1 MSVTA
6 PLGFRAAG
14 VSAGIAGTGVRDV
27 AVLVNDGPSR
37 AAGAVFGADADRSA
51 PALWSRQ
58 VLAGGRVR
66 AAVLN
71 SGCAN
76 VDTVPLGFQDA
87 HALAE
92 HAAAAFDDSA
102 AEIAL
107 CAAGPVGARPPLD
120 RLTGGVTAA
129 VAELSRS
136 GGLAAADAVRTTDT
150 VVKIAFRRGD
160 GYTVGAMAKGPDPS
174 LSGGLYIITTD
185 ADLDAGRC
193 RDLIADAAAKTL
205 PPLTGPADTALL
217 MASGASRADPDRQ
230 AFAALLTDVCA
241 DLAAQIDADPATTE
255 YENRT

>member
-14 VSAGIAGTGVRDV
+14 VSAGIGEEGVRDV

-37 AAGAVFGADADRSA
+37 AAGAVFGTDSDRSA

-66 AAVLN
+66 AVVLN

-76 VDTVPLGFQDA
+76 VDTVPLGFQDV

-92 HAAAAFDDSA
+92 HTAVAFDDSA
-102 AEIAL
+102 AEIVL
-107 CAAGPVGARPPLD
+107 CAVGPVGVRPPLG

-129 VAELSRS
+129 VAELSRT
-136 GGLAAADAVRTTDT
+136 GGLTAADAVRTTDT
-150 VVKIAFRRGD
+150 VVKIVFRRGA

-174 LSGGLYIITTD
+174 LSTGLYVVTTD
-185 ADLDAGRC
+185 AELAADRC
-193 RDLIADAAAKTL
+193 RDLIATAAAKTL

-217 MASGASRADPDRQ
+217 MAGGAAGVAPDEE
-230 AFAALLTDVCA
+230 AFAALLAEVCA

-255 YENRT
+255 HENRT

>member
-14 VSAGIAGTGVRDV
+14 VGAGIARPDARDV

-37 AAGAVFGADADRSA
+37 AAGAVFGAGADRSA

-76 VDTVPLGFQDA
+76 VDTVPLGFQDV

-92 HAAAAFDDSA
+92 HTAAAVADSA

-120 RLTGGVTAA
+120 RLTAGVTAA

-150 VVKIAFRRGD
+150 VVKIVFRRGD

-174 LSGGLYIITTD
+174 LSSGLYIVTTD
-185 ADLDAGRC
+185 ADLTADRC
-193 RDLIADAAAKTL
+193 RALIADAAAKTL
-205 PPLTGPADTALL
+205 PPFTGPADTALL
-217 MASGASRADPDRQ
+217 MASGAAGTTPDEE
-230 AFAALLTDVCA
+230 AFAALLADVCA

-255 YENRT
+255 HENRT

>member
-14 VSAGIAGTGVRDV
+14 VSAGIARPDVRDV

-37 AAGAVFGADADRSA
+37 AAGAVFGAGAGRSA
-51 PALWSRQ
+51 PALWSGQ

-66 AAVLN
+66 AVVLN

-76 VDTVPLGFQDA
+76 VDAAPHGFLDA
-87 HALAE
+87 HTLAE
-92 HAAAAFDDSA
+92 HTAAAIADSA
-102 AEIAL
+102 AEVAL
-107 CAAGPVGARPPLD
+107 CSVGPVGTRPPLD
-120 RLTGGVTAA
+120 RLTAGVTGA

-174 LSGGLYIITTD
+174 LASGLYIVTTD
-185 ADLDAGRC
+185 ADLTADRC
-193 RDLIADAAAKTL
+193 RNLITDTAAKTL
-205 PPLTGPADTALL
+205 PPLAGPSDTALL
-217 MASGASRADPDRQ
+217 MASGAAGTTPEEG
-230 AFAALLTDVCA
+230 AFATLLADVCA
-241 DLAAQIDADPATTE
+241 DLATQIDADPATTE